1 MGLPKDQQ
9 RQLDNLGN
17 GTGEGSP
24 GCSSSPAPNPNPSGD
39 KNCSNYPSQAAVQAE
54 LRRNPDDPF
63 GLDGNK
69 GRATSGTPGVAC
81 ENRPPP
87 EDLRPVPGYGG
98 APPQSPQP
106 PSNPPGALP
115 PSGGPPYLA
124 VGAVLLLGAALI
136 AGRGVLRR

>member
-24 GCSSSPAPNPNPSGD
+24 GCSSGPAPNPNPSGD
-39 KNCSNYPSQAAVQAE
+39 KNCSNYPSQAE